1 MNMHKLTRHFFR
13 GISTTTL
20 LAVGALSA
28 HAHPGHNLLES
39 TPSHVLSSP
48 YHVAVL
54 ALSGVALFLA
64 ARLVQ
69 RQLPR
74 RVLQVAGVVA
84 LAGAAILLTN
94 HI

>member
-1 MNMHKLTRHFFR
+1 MNMHKPTRHFFR
-13 GISTTTL
+13 GFSTLTL
-20 LAVGALSA
+20 LVVGTLSA

-39 TPSHVLSSP
+39 TPSHVLTSP

-54 ALSGVALFLA
+54 ALSGVALFLG

-74 RVLQVAGVVA
+74 RLLQVAGVVA
-84 LAGAAILLTN
+84 LAAAAIFLTN